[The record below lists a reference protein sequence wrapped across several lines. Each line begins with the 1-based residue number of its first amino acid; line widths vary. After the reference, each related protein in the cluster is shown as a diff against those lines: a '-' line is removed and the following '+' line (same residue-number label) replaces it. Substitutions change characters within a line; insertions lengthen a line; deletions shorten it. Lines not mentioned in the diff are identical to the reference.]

1 MRSYNGKG
9 HGRPIMRIGPC
20 RPSQSVVAVSSAKKN
35 PNSCEGMKPESKLE
49 RVPLIIR
56 LARDKMNQASLSEY
70 VGVDVS
76 KAQLDVA
83 VGPVGAFW
91 SAANDAIGI
100 GRTVERLQELQ
111 PALIVIE
118 STGGL
123 EVPLMV
129 ELAAAELPFALV
141 HPGRVRDFARSM
153 GLLAKTDK
161 LDARLLAQ
169 FGEAIRP
176 PLTQL
181 PGPEVQEL
189 NGLMVRRR
197 QVLDLIVDEQ
207 NHLASTRLSLRPRIQ
222 VHLDWLQTELDD
234 LDRAIEALIECI
246 PAFKEKEAILRS
258 AKGVGPVLSA
268 KLLSGL
274 PELGQLNRKQIAALV
289 GVAPFNNDS
298 GYRRGKRRIKGGR
311 ADIRQVLYM
320 ATVAAVRF
328 NPAIRHFYQHLL
340 SQGKLKMV
348 AIVACMRKFL
358 TILNAMIRDMRP
370 FACASAPVKS

>member
-1 MRSYNGKG
+1 
-9 HGRPIMRIGPC
+9 
-20 RPSQSVVAVSSAKKN
+20 
-35 PNSCEGMKPESKLE
+35 
-49 RVPLIIR
+49 
-56 LARDKMNQASLSEY
+56 MNQAPLSVY

-83 VGPVGAFW
+83 IGQAGAFW
-91 SAANDAIGI
+91 SAGNDAIGI
-100 GRTVERLQELQ
+100 RRIVQRLQELQ

-129 ELAAAELPFALV
+129 ELASAQLPFALV

-161 LDARLLAQ
+161 LDAHLLAQ

-181 PGPEVQEL
+181 PSPEVQEL

-207 NHLASTRLSLRPRIQ
+207 NHLASTRLSLRPRIEQ
-222 VHLDWLQTELDD
+222 HLDWLQEELHD
-234 LDRAIEALIECI
+234 LDRKIEDLIGSI
-246 PAFKEKEAILRS
+246 PTLREKEAILRS

-274 PELGQLNRKQIAALV
+274 PELGQLNRKKIAALV
-289 GVAPFNNDS
+289 GVAPFNDDS

-328 NPAIRHFYQHLL
+328 NPAIRFFYQHLL
-340 SQGKLKMV
+340 SQGKLKKV

-370 FACASAPVKS
+370 FACTSAPVNS